1 MREMKNNK
9 EVNKIVCRALDQL
22 TTLNQLLLESSE
34 NSTNKINLENLVN
47 KINNLQEEIHSLK
60 NENEMLKDNMIQYY
74 HERHQSLPF

>member
-1 MREMKNNK
+1 MNNK

-34 NSTNKINLENLVN
+34 NSANKINLGNLVN

-74 HERHQSLPF
+74 HDRHQSLPF